1 LLAIERT
8 IAHWILNFSFCLDD
22 LEDRFFMSF
31 LHSLKK
37 IWTSL
42 EETQLQTPPQPP
54 AQTGEPALSPSAS
67 QPIAAEPAAS
77 PSVLLSENQP
87 RAPYEQQIM
96 EQRSRYTELVDKIS
110 KVYNAL
116 RGQDAFES
124 PAIDQLLLL
133 CNQAISLRRE
143 LLPHLAPGDWIRPHG
158 EAYKRL
164 AMSLEKRG
172 DYWGAAE
179 ICLMALRDGAVNDGC
194 QHGMA
199 GRMARMLKR
208 AKASPTP
215 EMRQYLQKKRPAQG
229 EKPLPKAAGGES

>member
-1 LLAIERT
+1 
-8 IAHWILNFSFCLDD
+8 
-22 LEDRFFMSF
+22 M
-31 LHSLKK
+31 
-37 IWTSL
+37 
-42 EETQLQTPPQPP
+42 
-54 AQTGEPALSPSAS
+54 
-67 QPIAAEPAAS
+67 
-77 PSVLLSENQP
+77 
-87 RAPYEQQIM
+87 
-96 EQRSRYTELVDKIS
+96 
-110 KVYNAL
+110 
-116 RGQDAFES
+116 
-124 PAIDQLLLL
+124 
-133 CNQAISLRRE
+133 
-143 LLPHLAPGDWIRPHG
+143 PHLAPGDWIRPHG

-194 QHGMA
+194 QHGMT

>member
-1 LLAIERT
+1 
-8 IAHWILNFSFCLDD
+8 
-22 LEDRFFMSF
+22 MSF

-54 AQTGEPALSPSAS
+54 AQTGEPALPPSAS

-77 PSVLLSENQP
+77 PSALLSENQP